1 MRIMFLLK
9 ESLSG
14 YRRYKISFFL
24 TVFSIFIALS
34 LLGFFGYLFIN
45 GKLIVNDIRNRVE
58 VEAFFYDYVTDS
70 QAVNF
75 INIIKNHEGINKVNY
90 ISKEQAKHRFIKET
104 GINFQEILSYN
115 PLPSSVTI
123 EIRSEYLSKEYIK
136 SLKTFLINSK
146 LFSDVVYNQELL
158 DIIESRT
165 LTFQK
170 ILFIIFTIIAIAT
183 IILISNTIRLAMFN
197 KVDVIN
203 TMRLVGATH
212 FFIELPFL
220 LEGILVGFLG
230 GLLASGFVIAIHL
243 LLQRII
249 IIELLITKHQIISLS
264 VSLIVL
270 GCIFGFLGSFFTIK
284 RFLKQSAFP
293 K

>member
-34 LLGFFGYLFIN
+34 LLGFFGYFFIN
-45 GKLIVNDIRNRVE
+45 GKLVVNDIRNRVE

-123 EIRSEYLSKEYIK
+123 EIKSEYLSKEYIK

-170 ILFIIFTIIAIAT
+170 ILFIIFTIITIAT

-197 KVDVIN
+197 KLDVIN

-212 FFIELPFL
+212 FFIKLPFL
-220 LEGILVGFLG
+220 LEGILVGFIG
-230 GLLASGFVIAIHL
+230 GVLASGFVIAIHL

-249 IIELLITKHQIISLS
+249 IIELLITKHQIILLN

-270 GCIFGFLGSFFTIK
+270 GCIFGFLGSLFTIK